1 MDPAGLLP
9 VLAPLILVLAGGL
22 AALAAEPFLQGAA
35 KHRWLPW
42 ITIVALVAAGVCQAL
57 APTGQVHG
65 IFANDEVR
73 RWLSLAVIAAAACSI
88 GALQQ
93 SLDRDRFPGGES
105 YALAAVATAG
115 VLGMVMSLDA
125 IAFFVAVET
134 AALAIYALV
143 GLRRHRPESNEAL
156 LKYFVMG
163 AVFSGIFLYGTA
175 LMYGATGS
183 TAFGAPIVEGR
194 EHLALLG
201 GALMAAGLLF
211 KVGSVPFHAWAP
223 DAYTGAPVAVTGLMG
238 AIIKVGGFAGL
249 GALWLGLA
257 GGKPVGLD
265 QAVVALPGVRHA
277 VLEPLS
283 LLITISAIL
292 SLVVGNFAALKQT
305 SVRRLV
311 GFSAIAHAGYM
322 ALAFVLPP
330 AGEPIDLSP
339 LWLYAVGYA
348 IATAG
353 CLAAVAA
360 LAGTDD
366 LKDDLAGLHGRGRQ
380 APAYGLALTL
390 FLASFAGL
398 PPTLGFLGKFAVLG
412 QVVSLGGWL
421 IALVGLVAAVAGAG
435 AYLRLA
441 VQLWAGTPKD
451 EPVVGTQLLNRWGV
465 GLSALAV
472 VALAAPGLL
481 PVLKRQ
487 APAQV
492 PAQTAENLP
501 PAAAPA
507 QVQ

>member
-1 MDPAGLLP
+1 MDPVALFPL
-9 VLAPLILVLAGGL
+9 LAPIVLVLAGGL
-22 AALAAEPFLQGAA
+22 AALAAEPFLEGQA

-42 ITIVALVAAGVCQAL
+42 IAVLAMVAAGVVQIF
-57 APTGQVHG
+57 APVGHVHG
-65 IFANDEVR
+65 MFANDEAR
-73 RWLSLAVIAAAACSI
+73 RWLSLAVIAAAACAM
-88 GALQQ
+88 GGLQQ
-93 SLDRDRFPGGES
+93 SLDRDHFPGGES
-105 YALAAVATAG
+105 YALAAMATAG
-115 VLGMVMSLDA
+115 VLGMVASLDA
-125 IAFFVAVET
+125 IAFFVSVET

-143 GLRRHRPESNEAL
+143 GLRRHRAESNEAL

-183 TAFGAPIVEGR
+183 TRFGAVILEGR
-194 EHLALLG
+194 GTYALFG
-201 GALMAAGLLF
+201 AALMVAGLLF

-257 GGKPVGLD
+257 GQTGLPVALD
-265 QAVVALPGVRHA
+265 AAVVPTAASRA
-277 VLEPLS
+277 ILEPLA
-283 LLITISAIL
+283 LLIVVSAIM

-305 SVRRLV
+305 SVRRLI

-322 ALAFVLPP
+322 TLAFVLPA
-330 AGEPIDLSP
+330 AGEAIDLRS

-353 CLAAVAA
+353 ALSAIAA

-366 LKDDLAGLHGRGRQ
+366 AKDDLAGLHGRGRQ
-380 APAYGLALTL
+380 MPLYGAALTV

-412 QVVSLGGWL
+412 QVVANGGVL
-421 IALVGLVAAVAGAG
+421 IAMAGLIAAVAGAG

-441 VQLWAGTPKD
+441 VQLWAGTPRD
-451 EPVVGTQLLNRWGV
+451 EQAIGTQTLTRWGV
-465 GLSALAV
+465 SVAAILIIALTVMPRLLPQTRPAPVAASAL
-472 VALAAPGLL
+472 L
-481 PVLKRQ
+481 P
-487 APAQV
+487 
-492 PAQTAENLP
+492 
-501 PAAAPA
+501 AAPA
-507 QVQ
+507 AVVQ